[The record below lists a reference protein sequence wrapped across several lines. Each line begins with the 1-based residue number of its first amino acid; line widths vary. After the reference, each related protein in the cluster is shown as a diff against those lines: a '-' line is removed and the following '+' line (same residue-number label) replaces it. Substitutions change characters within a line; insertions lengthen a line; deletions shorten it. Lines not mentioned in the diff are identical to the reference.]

1 MVGRPGPGSQ
11 SKGFYCVF
19 DNIIKALVMANPV
32 LRASGFTDSGQFKIL
47 TTLFLVVF
55 ATGTALNAYN
65 TILEIKLNKNEIKQK
80 GL

>member
-1 MVGRPGPGSQ
+1 
-11 SKGFYCVF
+11 
-19 DNIIKALVMANPV
+19 MANPV